1 VPIPAYTMSQSLHIS
16 PYNTNNISHLCT
28 NLLTTNKKMSHLFI
42 EPEAIW
48 QVEFDYAIAVLKG
61 SLKDYD
67 IARAKLVF
75 SLTHYINIE

>member
-1 VPIPAYTMSQSLHIS
+1 
-16 PYNTNNISHLCT
+16 
-28 NLLTTNKKMSHLFI
+28 MSHLFI